1 MKEDGRNSHL
11 QYKKWKLMDGF
22 RGLLSIHYI
31 YSVVTSL
38 CKRRYMPGKDS
49 LHTGVKAVT
58 YRGKG
63 SYILG

>member
-1 MKEDGRNSHL
+1 MS
-11 QYKKWKLMDGF
+11 
-22 RGLLSIHYI
+22 LLSMHYI
-31 YSVVTSL
+31 YNVAAFL

>member
-1 MKEDGRNSHL
+1 PSTDIG
-11 QYKKWKLMDGF
+11 YKKKKRLAKSGKD
-22 RGLLSIHYI
+22 IHYI

>member
-1 MKEDGRNSHL
+1 MGL
-11 QYKKWKLMDGF
+11 GAYCQYITFTALLHPYVKDVTC
-22 RGLLSIHYI
+22 RGKTLY
-31 YSVVTSL
+31 T
-38 CKRRYMPGKDS
+38 PGKDS

>member
-1 MKEDGRNSHL
+1 MGL
-11 QYKKWKLMDGF
+11 GAYCQYITF
-22 RGLLSIHYI
+22 TALLHPY
-31 YSVVTSL
+31 V
-38 CKRRYMPGKDS
+38 KDMPGKDS

>member
-1 MKEDGRNSHL
+1 MKEDAEIVICSIRSG
-11 QYKKWKLMDGF
+11 KLMDGF
-22 RGLLSIHYI
+22 RNLLSIHYI

-58 YRGKG
+58 HRGKG
-63 SYILG
+63 RYISG